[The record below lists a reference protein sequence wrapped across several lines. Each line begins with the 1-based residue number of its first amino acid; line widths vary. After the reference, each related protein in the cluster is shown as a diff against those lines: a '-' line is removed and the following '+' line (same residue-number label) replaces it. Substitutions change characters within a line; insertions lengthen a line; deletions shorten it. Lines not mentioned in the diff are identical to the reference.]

1 MSGGARNQPSNAAR
15 HQDMVPAFGLKQA
28 LRAGL
33 WLPIGVVLLLMVVFS
48 VATPAFLTLRN
59 ATGMLGQA
67 STLLLACLGGSFVV
81 LMGSIDLS
89 VGAMV
94 LLVGAAT
101 VTALNFGD
109 LGISALLV
117 AMILGTGL
125 GTFNGLIF
133 AFGRISSFVVTLGTL
148 SVFTGAAWQL
158 LQGRALRFDSEV
170 FERLAIGQAI
180 PHVPNIA
187 VFALLAWGAMT
198 FVGFRTRFGRYMLA
212 IGGGE
217 AVARTAGL
225 PVRRYQI
232 YAFALSGA
240 MAGLAGALAAARLG
254 AAGPTLG
261 QDLLLNSLAAI
272 VVGGTSLAGGVGG
285 VHRSLIGVLIIALL
299 DNGLNLMGV
308 NQYTQ
313 MVVKGAVVIVA
324 VLISQDRSRQFV
336 IK

>member
-1 MSGGARNQPSNAAR
+1 MTDDLAIGAVGQTRAVNRRAVRLQSLRSG
-15 HQDMVPAFGLKQA
+15 V
-28 LRAGL
+28 
-33 WLPIGVVLLLMVVFS
+33 WLPVGVVVALSAFFAL
-48 VATPAFLTLRN
+48 ATPSFLTLRN
-59 ATGMLGQA
+59 ASGILGQA
-67 STLLLACLGGSFVV
+67 STLLLACLGASFVV

-94 LLVGAAT
+94 LLAGAVT
-101 VTALNFGD
+101 VTALNAGD
-109 LGISALLV
+109 IGVLALPLAV
-117 AMILGTGL
+117 VFGTGL
-125 GTFNGLIF
+125 GLANGLVF
-133 AFGRISSFVVTLGTL
+133 AFGRIPSFVATLGTL
-148 SVFTGAAWQL
+148 SFFTGAGWQL
-158 LQGRALRFDSEV
+158 LQGRALRFDSV
-170 FERLAIGQAI
+170 AFENLAIGQLV
-180 PHVPNIA
+180 PTVPNIGL
-187 VFALLAWGAMT
+187 FALIVWAAMA
-198 FVGFRTRFGRYMLA
+198 FVGFRTRFGRYMYI

-217 AVARTAGL
+217 AVARTAGM

-272 VVGGTSLAGGVGG
+272 VVGGTSLSGGVGG
-285 VHRSLIGVLIIALL
+285 VHRTLIGVLIIALL

-313 MVVKGAVVIVA
+313 MMIKGAVVVAA
-324 VLISQDRSRQFV
+324 VLISQTRTRHFV